1 MKKEQEI
8 LSKFYEILS
17 KILKENKFEITQPI
31 YHDYHFISKINKE
44 SENKSKLPDFLRED
58 IYQIPIKVFYKPN
71 TNNFRL
77 VLPEEFE
84 DSEKIIE
91 IFSFVSNKFIE
102 FYNNKD
108 LLKNDNVDGKLIDEL
123 IIDNKKEQSIDKNS
137 KILKVYVDGSY
148 NEVTKKSGW
157 AFCIVDNFK
166 ILHKDFGICIKT
178 QNDTRQVVAEIFA
191 LYKAILF
198 LSENNIKKALIYY
211 DYKGIENWIKGTWK
225 VKNKE
230 IANIVDIINK
240 EILKNKIEISFVK
253 ITSHTGD
260 YFNEL
265 VDKLAKEMVK
275 TNLK

>member
-17 KILKENKFEITQPI
+17 RILKENGFEITQPI

-44 SENKSKLPDFLRED
+44 SENKSILPYLEN

-71 TNNFRL
+71 TNSFRL

-84 DSEKIIE
+84 DNEKIIE
-91 IFSFVSNKFIE
+91 IFSLISNKFSE
-102 FYNNKD
+102 FYNNKSI
-108 LLKNDNVDGKLIDEL
+108 LKNGNIEDKLINE
-123 IIDNKKEQSIDKNS
+123 IIENNENKKFIDKNS
-137 KILKVYVDGSY
+137 EILKIYIDGSY
-148 NEVTKKSGW
+148 DEIKKKSGW

-166 ILHKDFGICIKT
+166 ILHKGFGICIET
-178 QNDTRQVVAEIFA
+178 QNDTRQVLAEIYA

-198 LSENNIKKALIYY
+198 LVEKDIKKALIYY
-211 DYKGIENWIKGTWK
+211 DYKGIENWIKGIWK

-230 IANIVDIINK
+230 IADIVDRINE
-240 EILKNKIEISFVK
+240 EIKNNRIEISFVK
-253 ITSHTGD
+253 IASHTGD

-265 VDKLAKEMVK
+265 VDKMAKEIIK
-275 TNLK
+275 TN